1 MKFTRLLAF
10 RLFVTIILV
19 MLVGTIVVTVINTQW
34 QSQRYMESMV
44 GSAFRASDI
53 IKRSTHYS
61 MLLNRREDIYQIIT
75 TVGTEPGIHGIR
87 VYDKRGTVTFS
98 TDSAEV
104 GTRVDMSAE
113 ACNACHGVGTPP
125 LSPNPDELTRVF
137 KSPKGYRV
145 LGMITPIYNESS
157 CSSAACHAH
166 PATQTVLGVLD
177 VMLPLDEIDALL
189 VESTHMHYLSSF
201 ILVAAVA
208 LVSGIFI
215 WFLVNIPVRNLTLG
229 TQEIIKGNLSYRIRV
244 RSKDEV
250 GALARSFNQMSQE
263 LQRAQEEIL
272 EWTQTLEHRVA
283 QKTEE
288 LQRAQHHMIH
298 VEKMASLGKLAATVA
313 HELNNPLEGIL
324 TYAKLLKKKIHGF
337 PLPEEKSTEIQTE
350 LSLIADES
358 SRCGSIVKNL
368 LLFARRDRGQ
378 MTKVS
383 LQSIVERSLRLID
396 HHLKMNRV
404 ALERELS
411 DQPIMLY
418 CDPEQ
423 IEQALLA
430 LEINAVEAMAE
441 GGTLKIQAALSD
453 DARNAL
459 LRIADNGVGIAKEN
473 LEHIF
478 EPFFST
484 KESGKATGLGLA
496 VVFGI
501 VERHRGTIAVES
513 NIGVGTTFTMTLP
526 IQTETDSH
534 AAQSL

>member
-10 RLFVTIILV
+10 RLFVTILLV
-19 MLVGTIVVTVINTQW
+19 MLVGTVIVTIINTRW

-75 TVGTEPGIHGIR
+75 TVGSEPGIHGIR

-98 TDSAEV
+98 TDAIEV
-104 GTRVDMSAE
+104 GSRVNMSAE
-113 ACNACHGVGTPP
+113 ACNACHGEGTPP

-137 KSPKGYRV
+137 QSPKGYRV
-145 LGMITPIYNESS
+145 LGMITPIYNEAK
-157 CSSAACHAH
+157 CSSSECHAH
-166 PATQTVLGVLD
+166 PPAQTVLGVLD

-189 VESTHMHYLSSF
+189 VESTHMHYLSSVL
-201 ILVAAVA
+201 LVVVVA
-208 LVSGIFI
+208 LISGIFI
-215 WFLVNIPVRNLTLG
+215 WFLVNKPVRNLTLG

-244 RSKDEV
+244 RSKDEI

-263 LQRAQEEIL
+263 LHRAQEEIL
-272 EWTQTLEHRVA
+272 EWTQTLEDRVA

-313 HELNNPLEGIL
+313 HELNNPLEGVL
-324 TYAKLLKKKIHGF
+324 TYAKLLKKKLKGV
-337 PLPEEKSTEIQTE
+337 PLPAEKEAEIQNE

-368 LLFARRDRGQ
+368 LLFARRDRGM
-378 MTKVS
+378 MTEMS
-383 LQSIVERSLRLID
+383 LQSIIEKSLKLID
-396 HHLKMNRV
+396 HHLKMNRI
-404 ALERELS
+404 ALERELGS
-411 DQPIMLY
+411 QTVLLY

-430 LEINAVEAMAE
+430 LEINAVEAMPE
-441 GGTLKIQAALSD
+441 GGTLKIQVVVSD
-453 DARNAL
+453 DSRDVI
-459 LRIADNGVGIAKEN
+459 LRIRDEGVGISKEN

-501 VERHRGTIAVES
+501 IERHRGTIRVES
-513 NIGVGTTFTMTLP
+513 ELGVGTTFIITLP
-526 IQTETDSH
+526 LQKEV
-534 AAQSL
+534 QVR

>member
-10 RLFVTIILV
+10 RLFVTILLV
-19 MLVGTIVVTVINTQW
+19 MLVGTIIVTLINTRW
-34 QSQRYMESMV
+34 QSKRYMESMV
-44 GSAFRASDI
+44 SSAFRASDI

-75 TVGTEPGIHGIR
+75 TVGSEPGIHGIR

-98 TDSAEV
+98 TDTTEV
-104 GTRVDMSAE
+104 GSRVDMTAE
-113 ACNACHGVGTPP
+113 ACNACHDQGTPP

-137 KSPKGYRV
+137 QSPKGYRV
-145 LGMITPIYNESS
+145 LGMITPIYNQNS
-157 CSSAACHAH
+157 CATSDCHAH
-166 PATQTVLGVLD
+166 PPSQTVLGVLD
-177 VMLPLDEIDALL
+177 VMLPLNEIDALL
-189 VESTHMHYLSSF
+189 VESTQMHYLSSF
-201 ILVAAVA
+201 VLVAVVA

-244 RSKDEV
+244 RSKDEI
-250 GALARSFNQMSQE
+250 GTLARSFNQMSQE

-272 EWTQTLEHRVA
+272 EWTQTLEDRVA

-324 TYAKLLKKKIHGF
+324 TYAKLLKKKLRGLS
-337 PLPEEKSTEIQTE
+337 LPEDKEAEIQTD

-358 SRCGSIVKNL
+358 ARCGSVVKNM

-378 MTKVS
+378 MTEVD
-383 LQSIVERSLRLID
+383 LQSIVEKSLRLID
-396 HHLKMNRV
+396 HHLKMNRIT
-404 ALERELS
+404 LDNDLGDR
-411 DQPIMLY
+411 PILLY

-423 IEQALLA
+423 ITQALLA
-430 LEINAVEAMAE
+430 LEINAVEAMPE
-441 GGTLKIQAALSD
+441 GGTLRIEISPSE
-453 DARNAL
+453 DANSVV
-459 LRIADNGVGIAKEN
+459 LRIKDNGVGIAKEN
-473 LEHIF
+473 LKHIF

-501 VERHRGTIAVES
+501 VERHRGTIDVES
-513 NIGVGTTFTMTLP
+513 EYGCGTTFTITLP
-526 IQTETDSH
+526 LQKVER
-534 AAQSL
+534 